1 MIGGKRFGS
10 TKRGKSHSLI
20 VAFSCLAMLA
30 GGCSKSE
37 PEKSEKADKSE
48 KAEKADNGA
57 HRGERKRRS
66 RRALSVRS

>member
-1 MIGGKRFGS
+1 MVGEKRFGG

-20 VAFSCLAMLA
+20 FALSCLAMLA

-57 HRGERKRRS
+57 LDTTLRKRHELTA
-66 RRALSVRS
+66 RR